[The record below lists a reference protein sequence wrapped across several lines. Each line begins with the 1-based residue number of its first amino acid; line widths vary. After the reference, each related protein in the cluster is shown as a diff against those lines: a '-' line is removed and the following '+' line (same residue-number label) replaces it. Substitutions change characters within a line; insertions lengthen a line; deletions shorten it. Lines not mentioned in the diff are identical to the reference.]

1 MVPGRLLFF
10 EEIKMQK
17 KIDIKDFMNYQY
29 PTNLALSPD
38 GKYAVFSVVTVNETD
53 NCYDSCLW
61 LYDTKSQKT
70 RPLTSGKRERNFTWL
85 DSRTIL
91 FTGSREKEYQEK
103 IKSGESWTCLYKLDI
118 CGGEAQFAA
127 ALPHKVSKVKYQD
140 GILYFLA
147 HESYYEK
154 EADYEVFDEIPFWNN
169 GVGITNKV
177 RDRLFR
183 YDLGT
188 GEEKVLSPEY
198 GQVEGFWVEN
208 KTVFFTCNTFTDK
221 KMPTSALYEYL
232 PDRDEVAELLGQGI
246 YSVTYACRRDGRVDF
261 MGSDMKRFGYNENPD
276 LYTLANGTP
285 KLLARYDYSTR
296 AAVSSDCRM
305 PGGETQRT
313 VDGKIYVTSIV
324 GVDTVLQ
331 RFDLDGSCET
341 VIGTAGNVEMFDICG
356 DKIYFIGMRN
366 QGLLEI
372 YCQENKKETKLTG
385 FGDSILAERNV
396 SPVEHIRYTYKG
408 TELDG
413 FIIRPAD
420 YDPGKKYP
428 GILTIHGGPK
438 GTYGPLY
445 DHEFQVYAAEGYF
458 VFYTNPIGSDG
469 RGNEFA
475 DIVAK
480 QGSIDYEEL
489 MYFTDKV
496 LEHYPALD
504 GERLGV
510 MGISYGGFMTNWII
524 GHTDRFKAAIPQC
537 SIANWITKTNTTD
550 IGYSFNTTQLGGDVW
565 ENYDK
570 MWELSPLKYADR
582 IKTPALIV
590 HCDED
595 YRCHLAEGI
604 QMFSALKYHG
614 VPAKLFVIHGE
625 SHGVSRIGKPRKR
638 VRRLNEI
645 IDWLNRYLK

>member
-1 MVPGRLLFF
+1 
-10 EEIKMQK
+10 MQK
-17 KIDIKDFMNYQY
+17 RIDIKDFMNYRY

-38 GKYAVFSVVTVNETD
+38 GKKAAFAVVTVNEAD

-61 LYDTKSQKT
+61 LYDTENGSVRQ
-70 RPLTSGKRERNFTWL
+70 LTSGRKERNFTWL
-85 DSRTIL
+85 DEDTLL
-91 FTGSREKEYQEK
+91 FTGNREKEYQEK
-103 IKSGESWTCLYKLDI
+103 VKNKEPWTCLYKLNVN
-118 CGGEAQFAA
+118 GGEAQFFA
-127 ALPHKVSKVKYQD
+127 ALPHKISKVTYQD

-169 GVGITNKV
+169 GVGITNKI
-177 RDRLFR
+177 RDRLYR
-183 YDLGT
+183 YGIES

-198 GQVEGFWVEN
+198 GQVEAFWAEN
-208 KTVFFTCNTFTDK
+208 HTVFFTCNTFTGK
-221 KMPTSALYEYL
+221 KMPTSALYEYE
-232 PDRDEVAELLGQGI
+232 PETDRAVMLLDQGS

-276 LYTLANGTP
+276 LYTLENGVP

-305 PGGETQRT
+305 PGGTTQKT
-313 VDGKIYVTSIV
+313 AGNIIYVVSIV
-324 GVDTVLQ
+324 ETDTVLQ
-331 RFDLDGSCET
+331 SFDMDGTLRT
-341 VIGTAGNVEMFDICG
+341 VIGTTGNVEMFDICG
-356 DKIYFIGMRN
+356 GKIYFIGMRD
-366 QGLLEI
+366 QGLLEL
-372 YCQENKKETKLTG
+372 YCQENGAEKKLTA
-385 FGDSILAERNV
+385 FGDRILEERAV
-396 SPVEHIRYTYKG
+396 SRTEHIRYTYKG

-420 YDPGKKYP
+420 YDPEKKYP
-428 GILTIHGGPK
+428 GIMTIHGGPK
-438 GTYGPLY
+438 GTYGPLF
-445 DHEFQVYAAEGYF
+445 DHEFQVYAANGYF

-489 MYFTDKV
+489 MYFTDRV
-496 LEHYPALD
+496 LELYPALD
-504 GERLGV
+504 GDRLGV

-524 GHTDRFKAAIPQC
+524 GHTDRFKAAVPQC

-582 IKTPALIV
+582 IKTPALII

-595 YRCHLAEGI
+595 YRCYLAEGI

-614 VPAKLFVIHGE
+614 VPAKLFMIHGE

-645 IDWLNRYLK
+645 LDWLDRYLK